1 MIDYVE
7 IRNTETELAG
17 IIDTAKSIIW
27 HSAYFGV
34 GDFEIYTQATPEAR
48 EILKKYNYVTRP
60 DNPEIGIIE
69 KIDIS
74 DSNIDGLMITASG
87 RFAKSILDRRLIYN
101 LSGTSNS
108 ATILRGKVETEVR
121 KIVSNN
127 AISCAFDSR
136 RNIPLLEL
144 GAISNIPLVIVDDNG
159 NATQKQ
165 VSYDNLLEYSDRVL
179 QEYGLSARVILDAE
193 RKKLQYVVSVGAD
206 RSVNNSDGND
216 PIIFSSDFDN
226 LVSSAYSIDTTQEK
240 NVALIGGAGEGTA
253 RFYSLL
259 AGSEIGLARR
269 EVWIDAS
276 SISKTYKDDSE
287 DEQTYTDAE
296 YKSFLDEKGKQ
307 EMSAM
312 NVVDDFNGVLDVT
325 NGNWIYNR
333 DFFLGDIVTV
343 ESSRIGVYMD
353 VRILQVTEVQD
364 ENGYTVAVDYQN

>member
-1 MIDYVE
+1 MIEYVE
-7 IRNTETELAG
+7 IRNTETELVG

-27 HSAYFGV
+27 RSSYYGV

-48 EILKKYNYVTRP
+48 ELLQSGNYVTRP
-60 DNPEIGIIE
+60 DNQEIGIIE
-69 KIDIS
+69 NINIS
-74 DSNIDGLMITASG
+74 DSPVDGVMIIASG

-121 KIVSNN
+121 KIVTNN

-136 RNIPLLEL
+136 RNIPILEL
-144 GAISNIPLVIVDDNG
+144 GALSNIPLVIVDENG
-159 NATQKQ
+159 NAAQKQ
-165 VSYDNLLEYSDRVL
+165 VSYDNLLEYSDGVL
-179 QEYGLSARVILDAE
+179 QEYGLSARVILDDE
-193 RKKLQYVVSVGAD
+193 SKKLQYVVFAGAD

-216 PIIFSSDFDN
+216 PIIFSSEFDN
-226 LVSSAYSIDTTQEK
+226 IVSSAYSIDTTQEK
-240 NVALIGGAGEGTA
+240 NVALIGGEGEGTA

-259 AGSEIGLARR
+259 SGKEIGLARR

-276 SISKTYKDDSE
+276 SISKTYKDESE
-287 DEQTYTDAE
+287 TEQTYTDAE
-296 YKSFLDEKGKQ
+296 YKAFLDEKGKQ
-307 EMSAM
+307 DMSAM
-312 NVVDDFNGVLDVT
+312 KIVEDFNGGLDVT

-333 DFFLGDIVTV
+333 DFALGDIVTV